1 MTARARPGPR
11 DRGQAVPLM
20 AAMLLLAMGAVVVTI
35 EIGRLLNESAA
46 ARTAA
51 DAAALAGAADGPDGP
66 DGATAIAVAN
76 GAVLLSYEEEPA
88 DDSDALL
95 VTVTVQVG
103 RTSRTARAERQVEW
117 AASEQ
122 EAERIGRDLPTK
134 SAGVERGRGPSGP

>member
-20 AAMLLLAMGAVVVTI
+20 AAMLFLAMGAVVAMI

-51 DAAALAGAADGPDGP
+51 DAAALAGAADGPDG
-66 DGATAIAVAN
+66 AASIAAAN
-76 GAVLLSYEEEPA
+76 GAVLLSYDEEEPV
-88 DDSDALL
+88 DDSDAVL

-103 RTSRTARAERQVEW
+103 RASRAARAERLVEW
-117 AASEQ
+117 TAP
-122 EAERIGRDLPTK
+122 D
-134 SAGVERGRGPSGP
+134 

>member
-51 DAAALAGAADGPDGP
+51 DAAALAGAADGP